1 MRQLAVDRDKLEIE
15 RLSNLITGFGWKI
28 IKQEFTEDKI
38 KLELEKDR
46 APGVEAGGPGAG

>member
-1 MRQLAVDRDKLEIE
+1 MPLDRDKLEVD

-46 APGVEAGGPGAG
+46 APKVETGGVGAG

>member
-1 MRQLAVDRDKLEIE
+1 MAIDRDKLEIE
-15 RLSNLITGFGWKI
+15 RLSNLITGFGWKV

-46 APGVEAGGPGAG
+46 APGVEGGGPGAG

>member
-1 MRQLAVDRDKLEIE
+1 MPLDRDKLEVD

-38 KLELEKDR
+38 KLELSKDR
-46 APGVEAGGPGAG
+46 SPEVETGGPGAG